1 MGVIIKCVKRS
12 KSNDRVHV
20 SIKFSNF
27 NEEELYLQGGCVI
40 IINNQTFIFSI
51 IIIYYRLD
59 CIADQT

>member
-20 SIKFSNF
+20 SIKLSNF
-27 NEEELYLQGGCVI
+27 KEDELYLHSPDV